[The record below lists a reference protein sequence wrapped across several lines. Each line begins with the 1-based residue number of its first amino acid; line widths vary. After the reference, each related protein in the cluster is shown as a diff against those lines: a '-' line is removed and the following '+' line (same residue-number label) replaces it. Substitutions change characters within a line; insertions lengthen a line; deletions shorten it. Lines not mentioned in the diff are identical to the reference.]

1 MKTGRK
7 LPKRRT
13 VTSSSYHGPE
23 RRLARRPPDDECPSC
38 GRAIMKPHT
47 GALTLPV
54 NGEAMRVPGCSYML
68 CPVCGETLTDLDQTY
83 DLFARAHALYR
94 AKHDLLP
101 PEEIR
106 AIRDQHDLT
115 QAALAKLLRLGT
127 NTISRWEAGRNVQSA
142 AMDVLLRLIR
152 DVPATLAFLRRRA
165 A

>member
-1 MKTGRK
+1 M
-7 LPKRRT
+7 LP
-13 VTSSSYHGPE
+13 GFP
-23 RRLARRPPDDECPSC
+23 
-38 GRAIMKPHT
+38 AIKKAAQLYPYAV
-47 GALTLPV
+47 GA
-54 NGEAMRVPGCSYML
+54 
-68 CPVCGETLTDLDQTY
+68 VC
-83 DLFARAHALYR
+83 LFFFDRAHALYR
-94 AKHDLLP
+94 AKHHLLS